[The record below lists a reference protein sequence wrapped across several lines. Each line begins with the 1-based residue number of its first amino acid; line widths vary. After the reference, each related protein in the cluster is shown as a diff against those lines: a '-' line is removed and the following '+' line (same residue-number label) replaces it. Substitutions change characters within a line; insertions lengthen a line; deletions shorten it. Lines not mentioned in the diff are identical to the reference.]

1 MVAIRRSLSRSLS
14 IRLISYQCGCAVK
27 IDVWLLDLAIQ
38 QEQYWG
44 VEARRNGEK
53 QGISIALLIQSLD
66 G

>member
-1 MVAIRRSLSRSLS
+1 ME
-14 IRLISYQCGCAVK
+14 

-66 G
+66 EWGRNED